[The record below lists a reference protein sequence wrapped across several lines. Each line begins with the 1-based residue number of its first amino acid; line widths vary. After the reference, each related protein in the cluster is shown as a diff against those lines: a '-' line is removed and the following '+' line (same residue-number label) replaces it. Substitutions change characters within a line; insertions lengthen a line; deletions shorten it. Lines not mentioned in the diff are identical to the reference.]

1 MKAKN
6 IYIALV
12 SVALLLVGCSEDTIT
27 NNGQSVRKHAGD
39 EIVFGSSA
47 SYNLTG
53 SNKANTR
60 TEYGGFVEGAA
71 VEPVYWTDGDDVRV
85 YCPQGNITMSDY
97 DVNVTGE
104 KVVTTS
110 LSRRGATSLQWGDP
124 QKSHTFYAVYP
135 APAAE
140 SDDLDGNTV
149 VTGTIPAT
157 QQYASYKKDGYNH
170 IFTPDMKY
178 AYMVAK
184 TVVPQPNN
192 IGESVYLKFTPIATA
207 VEITL
212 MNNTGRSLSLNRVV
226 CTSETKN
233 LAGSFVAD
241 LGVMEVASE
250 GSVEYGV
257 GYPEVTDT
265 SNLTKQ
271 IEIPLLTDG
280 DSTCVLIGESVTFT
294 VFMLPN
300 GNVGDLKLHI
310 EAVEEDK
317 VGYKTGSFKGVTIQQ
332 KKKTYLRNIS
342 ISGKPY
348 TQADWISYLDS
359 DDELTAL
366 SIPAA
371 GGAASGYKNGTAYYV
386 NDTLRQQNYS
396 IPDLWDMGIRCFEFA
411 IDIRSED
418 DLIGQNYIISG
429 GSSCGVK
436 LGDAVTDVVNQ
447 LVDHPDEFAMII
459 LTYQTLG
466 GWAGSSN
473 ITRDPAEF
481 MDQIN
486 SFWQRVSDGL
496 AARGSVCTTAL
507 YDPTKTVG
515 EVRGNLFCIARP
527 TSIYQDYGLV
537 QSIENEGDYPFLDEI
552 SLESLNIPS
561 PHEHI
566 MVIQGWGSLKDK
578 WQQRGFAHTSIRKT
592 NQSATDPDG
601 QERPG
606 RPFDVSTMSIARDG
620 WGTSWSPYSYYL
632 KGNVPVS
639 GNYTITP
646 ASLTP
651 DFSYDVQTPDGE
663 TTTDGA
669 WVQEWARVSNMEQVY
684 WYEYVGGA
692 TYESLNSGSHTEAE
706 YNAGHAA
713 KTSYW
718 APSYEEKCTR
728 VEETLNKAIGR
739 SETDK
744 TVYINSLCGYYV
756 DPNVSSSFNP
766 CILTDRNITKGQG
779 LFAED
784 GNYGLSGN
792 MLTAGMA
799 GNIHNFAADMND
811 KFGEMLQKKTAN
823 SKVGPMGIIMMDR
836 VGESESSR
844 RIPQIIIA
852 NNFQFELNQ
861 SNVLPIDEEGFN
873 QSGGDVAAAPQRR
886 GANVDSEEMGI
897 VWE

>member
-1 MKAKN
+1 MKAKR
-6 IYIALV
+6 YLY
-12 SVALLLVGCSEDTIT
+12 SVWVGMSLLFLGCSEEFVGSD
-27 NNGQSVRKHAGD
+27 QAVRKYAGD
-39 EIVFGSSA
+39 DIVFGSSA
-47 SYNLTG
+47 SYDVDG
-53 SNKANTR
+53 EGKSNTR
-60 TEYGGFVEGAA
+60 TVYGGYEEGATA
-71 VEPVYWTDGDDVRV
+71 EPVYWTAGDDVRV
-85 YCPQGNITMSDY
+85 YCPEGSVKVSDY
-97 DVNVTGE
+97 DVDVTGD

-110 LSRRGATSLQWGDP
+110 LSRRGESSLSWGNP
-124 QKSHTFYAVYP
+124 AKEHTFYAVYP
-135 APAAE
+135 APVE
-140 SDDLDGNTV
+140 NSGDLNGNTTI
-149 VTGTIPAT
+149 TGAIPSVQNYAT
-157 QQYASYKKDGYNH
+157 YKKDGYRH
-170 IFTPDMKY
+170 IFAPDMKY

-192 IGESVYLKFTPIATA
+192 IGESVYLKFSPIATA

-212 MNNTGRSLSLNRVV
+212 MNNTGRSLNLNRVV
-226 CTSETKN
+226 CTSEAKN
-233 LAGSFVAD
+233 LAGSFKAD
-241 LGVMEVASE
+241 LGGMTVAAE
-250 GSVEYGV
+250 GNMKYGNS
-257 GYPEVTDT
+257 YPEVTDT

-280 DSTCVLIGESVTFT
+280 DSTCVQIGESVTFT

-310 EAVEEDK
+310 EAVEEDG
-317 VGYKTGSFKGVTIQQ
+317 VGYKTGSFKGITIQQ

-348 TQADWISYLDS
+348 TQTDWISYLNP
-359 DDELTAL
+359 DDKLTAL

-371 GGAASGYKNGTAYYV
+371 GGGASGYKNGGTYYV
-386 NDTLRQQNYS
+386 NDTLRQQNYD
-396 IPDLWDMGIRCFEFA
+396 IPTLWDMGIRCFEFA
-411 IDIRSED
+411 IDISSDD
-418 DLIGQNYIISG
+418 DLIGQIYIISG
-429 GSSCGVK
+429 GSSCGIK

-447 LVDHPDEFAMII
+447 LVGHPDEFAMII

-466 GWAGSSN
+466 GWAGSDN
-473 ITRDPAEF
+473 ITRDPARF
-481 MDQIN
+481 MTQIN
-486 SFWQRVSDGL
+486 TFWQKVSAGL
-496 AARGSVCTTAL
+496 AARNSVCTTAL

-515 EVRGNLFCIARP
+515 DVRGNLFCIARP
-527 TSIYQDYGLV
+527 TSIYQDYGSV
-537 QSIENEGDYPFLDEI
+537 QSQEQTGSSPYLNEI
-552 SLESLNIPS
+552 SLASLNVPS

-578 WQQRGFAHTSIRKT
+578 WQQRGFAHRSVRKT
-592 NQSATDPDG
+592 NVNSADPDG
-601 QERPG
+601 VSRPG
-606 RPFDVSTMSIARDG
+606 RPFDVSTMKIGRSFDF
-620 WGTSWSPYSYYL
+620 SSLSYTYNL
-632 KGNVPVS
+632 AGNVPVP

-646 ASLTP
+646 ANLTP
-651 DFSYDVQTPDGE
+651 DFSYDVQTTDGG

-684 WYEYVGGA
+684 WYQFEGGA

-706 YNAGHAA
+706 YDAGHAA

-756 DPNVSSSFNP
+756 DPNVNSSYNP
-766 CILTDRNITKGQG
+766 CILTDRNISN
-779 LFAED
+779 

-799 GNIHNFAADMND
+799 GNIHDFAADMND
-811 KFGEMLQKKTAN
+811 MFGEMLQKKTAN

-836 VGESESSR
+836 VGENESSK

-852 NNFQFELNQ
+852 NNFQFKLNT
-861 SNVLPIDEEGFN
+861 SITLPFDTEGFN
-873 QSGGDVAAAPQRR
+873 EASGDVVAAPERR
-886 GANVDSEEMGI
+886 SASEEKGEMTI

>member
-1 MKAKN
+1 MKTKRYLYS
-6 IYIALV
+6 ILTGM
-12 SVALLLVGCSEDTIT
+12 SLLLLSCSEEFVG
-27 NNGQSVRKHAGD
+27 NEQAVRKHAGD

-47 SYNLTG
+47 SYDVG
-53 SNKANTR
+53 GAGKSNTR
-60 TEYGGFVEGAA
+60 TVYGGYEEGAA
-71 VEPVYWTDGDDVRV
+71 AEPVYWTEGDDVRV
-85 YCPQGNITMSDY
+85 YCPEGAVKVSDY
-97 DVNVTGE
+97 DVNVTGD

-110 LSRRGATSLQWGDP
+110 LSRRGDSSLQWGNP
-124 QKSHTFYAVYP
+124 QGKHTFYAVYP
-135 APAAE
+135 APVE
-140 SDDLDGNTV
+140 DCGDLNGNTTI
-149 VTGTIPAT
+149 TGTIPSVQNYAT
-157 QQYASYKKDGYNH
+157 YKKDGYRH
-170 IFTPDMKY
+170 VFAPDMKY

-212 MNNTGRSLSLNRVV
+212 MNNTGRSLNLNRVV

-310 EAVEEDK
+310 EAVEEDE

-348 TQADWISYLDS
+348 TQTDWISYLNP
-359 DDELTAL
+359 DDKLTAL

-371 GGAASGYKNGTAYYV
+371 GGGASGYKSGGAYYV
-386 NDTLRQQNYS
+386 SDTLRQQNYD
-396 IPDLWDMGIRCFEFA
+396 IPTLWNMGIRCFEFA
-411 IDIRSED
+411 VDIRPED
-418 DLIGQNYIISG
+418 DTEVLIGQNYVISG

-447 LVDHPDEFAMII
+447 LVGHPDEFAMII

-466 GWAGSSN
+466 GWAGSDN
-473 ITRDPAEF
+473 VTRDPAKF
-481 MDQIN
+481 MTQIN
-486 SFWQRVSDGL
+486 TFWQRVSDGL
-496 AARGSVCTTAL
+496 AERNSVCTTAL

-537 QSIENEGDYPFLDEI
+537 QSQEQTGSSPYLDEI
-552 SLESLNIPS
+552 SLESLDIPS

-578 WQQRGFAHTSIRKT
+578 WQQRGFAHSSIRKT
-592 NQSATDPDG
+592 NQYATDPDG
-601 QERPG
+601 QRRPG
-606 RPFDVSTMSIARDG
+606 RPFDVSTMSIDREG
-620 WGTSWSPYSYYL
+620 WGFSWYPYTYYL
-632 KGNVPVS
+632 KGNVPVP

-651 DFSYDVQTPDGE
+651 DFSYDVQTSDGG

-692 TYESLNSGSHTEAE
+692 TYESLNSESHTEAE
-706 YNAGHAA
+706 YNAKHAA

-766 CILTDRNITKGQG
+766 CILTDRNITN
-779 LFAED
+779 

-811 KFGEMLQKKTAN
+811 KFNGMLQKKTTN

-836 VGESESSR
+836 VGENESSK